1 MEEDSWAS
9 GSRHCR
15 GPRFYSKGTG
25 LWWLMTFTDA
35 DTGVLTALELER
47 SKASLPAHASQVLS
61 TELTAP
67 RDLDPGLS
75 ALAYSGF

>member
-1 MEEDSWAS
+1 
-9 GSRHCR
+9 
-15 GPRFYSKGTG
+15 
-25 LWWLMTFTDA
+25 MTFTVA

-47 SKASLPAHASQVLS
+47 SKASLLAYASQVLS
-61 TELTAP
+61 AELRAP